1 MAIFSKYEII
11 NSGSLD
17 LENSANNIIFADIIK
32 VKDTIRVYNIH
43 LESLK
48 MNTAKENFGEKNSD
62 KLLQRM
68 KASFKKQAK
77 QVELFLE
84 HEKKWNGKKILCG
97 DFNNTAFSWVYRQL
111 SENKQDA
118 FKIAGKGL
126 GKTFNYL
133 YPLRIDFILV
143 DLNFEVNNFKT
154 FEVPYSDHF
163 PILAR
168 IKLKDKIE

>member
-1 MAIFSKYEII
+1 MYGMPKEVKYCVKCNVTNQTPTTTNEYEHDKNTQQIPI
-11 NSGSLD
+11 EFN
-17 LENSANNIIFADIIK
+17 ENDICYAC
-32 VKDTIRVYNIH
+32 VVN
-43 LESLK
+43 
-48 MNTAKENFGEKNSD
+48 
-62 KLLQRM
+62 
-68 KASFKKQAK
+68 
-77 QVELFLE
+77 
-84 HEKKWNGKKILCG
+84 EKKWNGKKILCG
-97 DFNNTAFSWVYRQL
+97 DFNNTAFSWVYREL
-111 SENKQDA
+111 SKNKQDA

-168 IKLKDKIE
+168 VKLKDKIE

>member
-1 MAIFSKYEII
+1 MHKFFYENKIPI
-11 NSGSLD
+11 GTVLSS
-17 LENSANNIIFADIIK
+17 EWCRC
-32 VKDTIRVYNIH
+32 KDTAFYAFRDFKTNSFLNSFYDARFQKNKNKQII
-43 LESLK
+43 ELK
-48 MNTAKENFGEKNSD
+48 KYI
-62 KLLQRM
+62 
-68 KASFKKQAK
+68 
-77 QVELFLE
+77 
-84 HEKKWNGKKILCG
+84 KKWNGKKILCG
-97 DFNNTAFSWVYRQL
+97 DFNNTAFSWVYREL
-111 SENKQDA
+111 SKNKQDA

-168 IKLKDKIE
+168 IKLKN

>member
-1 MAIFSKYEII
+1 M
-11 NSGSLD
+11 
-17 LENSANNIIFADIIK
+17 
-32 VKDTIRVYNIH
+32 
-43 LESLK
+43 
-48 MNTAKENFGEKNSD
+48 
-62 KLLQRM
+62 
-68 KASFKKQAK
+68 
-77 QVELFLE
+77 
-84 HEKKWNGKKILCG
+84 
-97 DFNNTAFSWVYRQL
+97 YRQL